1 MKIRFSLRALFI
13 LLTISTVV
21 LGFRHNQRRS
31 LQHAANVIQE
41 NEGSVFYHWQSLYV
55 VYVSCQVPN
64 AYYQI
69 QLPITETLPDGQQ
82 VTKTIMQIA
91 RRNVGHSI
99 NSQQYKVK
107 KLDPPGFRLST
118 FLLGSHDDVDVA
130 AVSIPAAS
138 INEETVEVLRRLRGL
153 ESVLLRVNKKYYA
166 VEASHRCT
174 VEQRQKDLL
183 RLGKDLEQATRLL
196 EASLPDVVLHRRGVV
211 DDD

>member
-1 MKIRFSLRALFI
+1 MKVPCSITGN
-13 LLTISTVV
+13 LLM
-21 LGFRHNQRRS
+21 
-31 LQHAANVIQE
+31 
-41 NEGSVFYHWQSLYV
+41 

-99 NSQQYKVK
+99 NSQHYKVK

-166 VEASHRCT
+166 C
-174 VEQRQKDLL
+174 LL
-183 RLGKDLEQATRLL
+183 YTSPSPRDRTRSRMPSS
-196 EASLPDVVLHRRGVV
+196 A
-211 DDD
+211 